1 MPPVV
6 SGPDQCIRRDTGVTQ
21 VASTSS
27 LSRPYAGRGAIRPMQ
42 RSGVTLNTIALEL
55 VPPNADE
62 GRERALDEARK
73 VVRYSAESGL
83 DGRIRHVMIPGII
96 AEDDD
101 RPVPM
106 KPKLDVLDFWSVVKP
121 EVPGINGLCTQVT
134 AFMDE
139 SSLRRRLTELTDA
152 GMEGVVFVGVP
163 RTMNDG
169 EGSGVAPTD
178 ALSIYR
184 DLLANRG
191 VILIPTRDGE
201 QGRFNFKCDQ
211 GATYG
216 MTQLLYSD
224 AIVGFLSEFAKTT
237 DHRPEILLSCG
248 FVPKMESKTGLI
260 NWLIQ
265 DPGNAAVADEQEF
278 VKKLTGSEPPRK
290 RQLMLDLYKR
300 VVDGV
305 AELGF
310 PLSIHLEATYGLS
323 GPAFETF
330 AEMIDYW
337 SPAQRV

>member
-1 MPPVV
+1 
-6 SGPDQCIRRDTGVTQ
+6 
-21 VASTSS
+21 
-27 LSRPYAGRGAIRPMQ
+27 
-42 RSGVTLNTIALEL
+42 VTLNTIALEL

-62 GRERALDEARK
+62 GRNRALDEARK
-73 VVRYSAESGL
+73 VVRFSAESGL

-101 RPVPM
+101 RPITM
-106 KPKLDVLDFWSVVKP
+106 KPKFDVLDFWSIIKP
-121 EVPGINGLCTQVT
+121 ELPGINGLCTQVT

-139 SSLRRRLTELTDA
+139 SALRQRLTDLTDS

-184 DLLANRG
+184 DLVANRG
-191 VILIPTRDGE
+191 VILIPTREGE
-201 QGRFNFKCDQ
+201 HGRFNFKCDQ

-224 AIVGFLSEFAKTT
+224 AIVGFLAEFAKTT
-237 DHRPEILLSCG
+237 EHRPEILLSFG

-265 DPGNAAVADEQEF
+265 DPGNAAVAAEQEF
-278 VKKLTGSEPPRK
+278 VKNLAGCEPPQK
-290 RQLMLDLYKR
+290 RQMMLDLYKR

-305 AELGF
+305 GELGF

-323 GPAFETF
+323 GPAFATF

>member
-1 MPPVV
+1 M
-6 SGPDQCIRRDTGVTQ
+6 
-21 VASTSS
+21 
-27 LSRPYAGRGAIRPMQ
+27 
-42 RSGVTLNTIALEL
+42 TLNTIALEL

-62 GRERALDEARK
+62 GRERALEEAQK
-73 VVRYSAESGL
+73 VVRNSAESGL
-83 DGRIRHVMIPGII
+83 EGRIRHVMIPGII

-101 RPVPM
+101 RPIQM
-106 KPKLDVLDFWSVVKP
+106 KPKLDVLDFWSVVQP
-121 EVPGINGLCTQVT
+121 ELPGIKGLCTQVT

-139 SSLRRRLTELTDA
+139 SSLRTRLTELTSA

-184 DLLANRG
+184 ELVTNRG

-224 AIVGFLSEFAKTT
+224 AIVGFLSEFAGQT
-237 DHRPEILLSCG
+237 DHRPEILLSFG
-248 FVPKMESKTGLI
+248 FVPKMESRVGLI

-265 DPGNAAVADEQEF
+265 DPGNPAVAREQEF
-278 VKKLTGSEPPRK
+278 VKQLAAGEPAQK
-290 RQLMLDLYKR
+290 RRQMVDLYKR
-300 VVDGV
+300 VIDGV

-310 PLSIHLEATYGLS
+310 PLSIHLEATYGNS
-323 GPAFETF
+323 GPAFQTF
-330 AEMIDYW
+330 AEMLAYW
-337 SPAQRV
+337 SPGRQG